1 MADNVNIQE
10 SPPEVQ
16 FAGVNRWLRENL
28 FSSTGSAILTFVS
41 IGALIGLFRSIIGFF
56 ISPEREWTAITYNLR
71 LYMVQAYPESDFIRV
86 WITIGLVMGLLGLTW
101 GFNSV
106 NEKSSL
112 KSTGT
117 TLMKVFSSLFLL
129 VLIAPTSVVIDKV
142 EGTVAEV
149 FQQELRI
156 YLLAV
161 LAGLILVSYFIRT
174 KLASQEVSK
183 DYLNIG
189 YVGLLV
195 VSIWLIKVPTVTFD
209 SSNVRIEPDPL
220 LPLAASTKN
229 PWTALYLLLVVTF
242 FIGRYL
248 NSKNLT
254 SFKRILPVS
263 WLLTPLV
270 VVTWIYRKPDF
281 TLSQIT
287 TLDLPVILGFSAIG
301 YLVINYLNSEK
312 LMQYQRYFVYGSLI
326 IAVVVFSLP
335 VLRQL
340 KLLFFLL
347 WILISVAPTIAN
359 SKESARSLFIVWSV
373 AITILILLMRGGTSE
388 TLIVVP
394 GSSIYGG
401 FALTWVLAFFGI
413 AISFP
418 FGVMLALGRT
428 SSLPII
434 RIICTAI
441 IELVRSVPFITW
453 LFFGSVML
461 TFFLP
466 AGVEFDEVVR
476 AVVVTSIFSAAY
488 LAENVR
494 GGLQSISK
502 GQFEAADAV
511 GLSTLQ
517 RISLIVMPQALR
529 AVIPPIVSQV
539 ISLFKDTSL
548 VAIVGLFDLLYIGSK
563 VIPNQS
569 QGANFL
575 GTIQENIL
583 FCAVFYWIFTYS
595 FARRSMKIEKR
606 LGLGER

>member
-142 EGTVAEV
+142 EGTVVDV

-263 WLLTPLV
+263 WLLTPLI

-583 FCAVFYWIFTYS
+583 FCAIFYWIFTYS

>member
-195 VSIWLIKVPTVTFD
+195 VLIWLIKVPTVTFD

-287 TLDLPVILGFSAIG
+287 TVDLPVILGFSALG

-583 FCAVFYWIFTYS
+583 FCAIFYWIFTYS

>member
-161 LAGLILVSYFIRT
+161 LAVLILVSYFIRT

-312 LMQYQRYFVYGSLI
+312 LIQYQRYFVYGSLI
-326 IAVVVFSLP
+326 IALVVFSLP

-583 FCAVFYWIFTYS
+583 FCAIFYWIFTYS

>member
-10 SPPEVQ
+10 TPPEVQ

-263 WLLTPLV
+263 WLLTPLI

-287 TLDLPVILGFSAIG
+287 TVDLPVILGFSAIG

-583 FCAVFYWIFTYS
+583 FCAIFYWIFTYS

>member
-142 EGTVAEV
+142 EGTVVEV

-312 LMQYQRYFVYGSLI
+312 LMEYQRYFVYGSLI

-583 FCAVFYWIFTYS
+583 FCAIFYWIFTYS

>member
-174 KLASQEVSK
+174 KLASQEVLK

-254 SFKRILPVS
+254 SLKRILPVS

-287 TLDLPVILGFSAIG
+287 TVDLPVILGFSAIG

-326 IAVVVFSLP
+326 TAVVVFSLP

-476 AVVVTSIFSAAY
+476 AIVVTSIFSAAY

-583 FCAVFYWIFTYS
+583 FCAIFYWIFTYS

>member
-16 FAGVNRWLRENL
+16 FAGVSRWLRENL
-28 FSSTGSAILTFVS
+28 FSSTGSSILTFIS
-41 IGALIGLFRSIIGFF
+41 IGALVGLFRSIIGFF

-209 SSNVRIEPDPL
+209 ASNVRIEPDPL

-287 TLDLPVILGFSAIG
+287 TVDLPVILGFSAIG

-583 FCAVFYWIFTYS
+583 FCAIFYWIFTYS

>member
-174 KLASQEVSK
+174 KLAGQEVSK

-248 NSKNLT
+248 NSKNFS

-287 TLDLPVILGFSAIG
+287 TVDFPVILGFSAIG

-476 AVVVTSIFSAAY
+476 AIVVTSIFSAAY

-583 FCAVFYWIFTYS
+583 FCAIFYWIFTYS

>member
-117 TLMKVFSSLFLL
+117 ALMKVFSSLFLL

-161 LAGLILVSYFIRT
+161 FAGLILVSYFIRT

-287 TLDLPVILGFSAIG
+287 TVDLPVILGFSAIG

-583 FCAVFYWIFTYS
+583 FCAIFYWIFTYS

>member
-142 EGTVAEV
+142 EGTVVDV

-287 TLDLPVILGFSAIG
+287 TVDLPVILGFSAIG

-326 IAVVVFSLP
+326 ISVVVFSLP
-335 VLRQL
+335 VLRHL

-583 FCAVFYWIFTYS
+583 FCAIFYWIFTYS

>member
-161 LAGLILVSYFIRT
+161 LAGLIFVSYFIRT

-270 VVTWIYRKPDF
+270 IVTWIYRKPDF

-326 IAVVVFSLP
+326 ISVVVFSLP

-583 FCAVFYWIFTYS
+583 FCAIFYWIFTYS

>member
-142 EGTVAEV
+142 EGTVVDV

-263 WLLTPLV
+263 WLLTPLI

-301 YLVINYLNSEK
+301 YFVINYLNSEK

-583 FCAVFYWIFTYS
+583 FCAIFYWIFTYS

>member
-28 FSSTGSAILTFVS
+28 FSSTGSAILTFIS

-174 KLASQEVSK
+174 KLGSQEVSK

-195 VSIWLIKVPTVTFD
+195 VSIWLIRVPTVTFD

-254 SFKRILPVS
+254 SLKRILPVS

-287 TLDLPVILGFSAIG
+287 TVDLPVILGFSAIG

-326 IAVVVFSLP
+326 TAVVVFSLP

-476 AVVVTSIFSAAY
+476 AIVVTSIFSAAY

-583 FCAVFYWIFTYS
+583 FCAIFYWIFTYS

>member
-16 FAGVNRWLRENL
+16 FAGVSRWLRENL

-161 LAGLILVSYFIRT
+161 FAGLILVSYFIRT

-287 TLDLPVILGFSAIG
+287 TVDLPVILGFSAIG

-583 FCAVFYWIFTYS
+583 FCAIFYWIFTYT

>member
-142 EGTVAEV
+142 EGTVVDV

-263 WLLTPLV
+263 WLLTPLI

-287 TLDLPVILGFSAIG
+287 TVDLPVILGFSAIG

-583 FCAVFYWIFTYS
+583 FCAIFYWIFTYS

>member
-161 LAGLILVSYFIRT
+161 LAGLIFVSYFIRT

-312 LMQYQRYFVYGSLI
+312 LIQYQRYFVYGSLI

-466 AGVEFDEVVR
+466 SGVEFDEVVR

-583 FCAVFYWIFTYS
+583 FCAIFYWIFTYS

>member
-1 MADNVNIQE
+1 MADNVNIEE

-287 TLDLPVILGFSAIG
+287 TVDLPVILGFSALG

-476 AVVVTSIFSAAY
+476 AIVVTSIFSAAY

-583 FCAVFYWIFTYS
+583 FCAIFYWIFTYS

>member
-161 LAGLILVSYFIRT
+161 FAGLILLSYFIRT

-195 VSIWLIKVPTVTFD
+195 VAIWLIKVPTVTFD
-209 SSNVRIEPDPL
+209 ASNVRIEPDPL

-476 AVVVTSIFSAAY
+476 AIVVTSIFSAAY

-583 FCAVFYWIFTYS
+583 FCAIFYWIFTYS

>member
-1 MADNVNIQE
+1 MADNVIIQE

-242 FIGRYL
+242 FIGRSL

-583 FCAVFYWIFTYS
+583 FCAIFYWIFTYS

>member
-161 LAGLILVSYFIRT
+161 LAGLILVSYVIRT

-195 VSIWLIKVPTVTFD
+195 ASIWLIKVPTVTFD

-583 FCAVFYWIFTYS
+583 FCAIFYWIFTYS

>member
-1 MADNVNIQE
+1 
-10 SPPEVQ
+10 
-16 FAGVNRWLRENL
+16 
-28 FSSTGSAILTFVS
+28 
-41 IGALIGLFRSIIGFF
+41 
-56 ISPEREWTAITYNLR
+56 
-71 LYMVQAYPESDFIRV
+71 MVQAYPESDFIRV

-101 GFNSV
+101 GFNSI

-117 TLMKVFSSLFLL
+117 TMMKVFSSLFLL
-129 VLIAPTSVVIDKV
+129 VLIAPTSVVVDKV
-142 EGTVAEV
+142 EGTVVDV

-156 YLLAV
+156 YLLAI
-161 LAGLILVSYFIRT
+161 LAGLILISYFIRT
-174 KLASQEVSK
+174 KLSTQEISK

-189 YVGLLV
+189 YIGLLV
-195 VSIWLIKVPTVTFD
+195 ISIWLIRVPTVTFD
-209 SSNVRIEPDPL
+209 SSNVRVEPDPL

-229 PWTALYLLLVVTF
+229 PWTALYVLLVVTF

-281 TLSQIT
+281 TVSQIT
-287 TLDLPVILGFSAIG
+287 TLDLPVILGFSVIG

-312 LMQYQRYFVYGSLI
+312 LIQYQRYFVYGSLI

-466 AGVEFDEVVR
+466 SGVEFDEVVR

-583 FCAVFYWIFTYS
+583 FCAIFYWIFTYS

>member
-263 WLLTPLV
+263 WFLTPLV

-312 LMQYQRYFVYGSLI
+312 LIQYQRYFVYGSLI

-583 FCAVFYWIFTYS
+583 FCAIFYWIFTYS

>member
-142 EGTVAEV
+142 EGTVVDV

-373 AITILILLMRGGTSE
+373 AITILILLMRGGSSE

-583 FCAVFYWIFTYS
+583 FCAIFYWIFTYS